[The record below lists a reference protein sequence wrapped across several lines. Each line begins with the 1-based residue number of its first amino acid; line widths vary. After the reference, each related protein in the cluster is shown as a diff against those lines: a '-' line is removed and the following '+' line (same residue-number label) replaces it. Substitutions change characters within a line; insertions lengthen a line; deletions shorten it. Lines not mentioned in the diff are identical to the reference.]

1 MRSNQDP
8 GQAGRE
14 GRKEAPEGPAAGTP
28 REATAMKAKPGTP
41 APGAEK
47 AGHGAGAA
55 AESRGPGHGPQDPNR
70 ASGAG
75 RGLAWF
81 LVASLL
87 AVAGGIPLF
96 QAAHEA
102 AVGKEMPHVF
112 ELFRR
117 APTKENLHRW
127 DDNAKDRSV
136 FAKWLRPW
144 ALQKRY
150 DLFKEVAPKS
160 VQGSDGW
167 LFYNQDV
174 DYLLDPPYTD
184 ARFYKGTFDTLVA
197 GKRVN
202 LRNPLVAMEDFRAR
216 LAARGIALL
225 LVPIPGKPSIYPEK
239 LYPGFRGEALSPTL
253 SLLAELKRRGFET
266 ADLFT
271 PLLRAKAE
279 GRFQL
284 YLKRDTHWT
293 PQGMEIAADAM
304 AGRIRELLP
313 GLDTA
318 VGLGSGAAAA
328 APNGTNGTSQ
338 ERTATGPRFSLRDT
352 AVSRWGDIAEMT
364 KVPNRKAVWE
374 EEKVDAHPVLD
385 LATEKPYKDDPDSP
399 ILWLGDSFSRIYQT
413 DAPGAAG
420 IIAQVAYRLNRP
432 LASIV
437 NDGGA
442 STVVRQQLA
451 RRSEMLK
458 GKKLVVWTFVER
470 DLRFGSK
477 GWSLA
482 DLP

>member
-1 MRSNQDP
+1 MRSDQDKGP
-8 GQAGRE
+8 DERDGRE
-14 GRKEAPEGPAAGTP
+14 DAPRERGAAAP
-28 REATAMKAKPGTP
+28 REATAMKAKPATGVS
-41 APGAEK
+41 GK
-47 AGHGAGAA
+47 AAD
-55 AESRGPGHGPQDPNR
+55 GPSHERQ
-70 ASGAG
+70 AAG
-75 RGLAWF
+75 RTLAWI

-87 AVAGGIPLF
+87 AVAAGFPLF

-102 AVGKEMPHVF
+102 AVGKELPHVF

-136 FAKWLRPW
+136 FAKALRPW

-160 VQGSDGW
+160 VQGADGW
-167 LFYNQDV
+167 LFYDQDV

-184 ARFYKGTFDTLVA
+184 ERFYKGTFDTLVD

-216 LAARGIALL
+216 LAARGIGLL

-239 LYPGFRGEALSPTL
+239 LYPGFRGTAQSPTL
-253 SLLAELKRRGFET
+253 SLLEELKRRGFQT
-266 ADLFT
+266 ADLFA
-271 PLLRAKAE
+271 PLLRAKAD

-293 PQGMEIAADAM
+293 PQGVDIAADVL
-304 AGRIRELLP
+304 AGRIKELVP
-313 GLDTA
+313 GLDA
-318 VGLGSGAAAA
+318 AEGLGTE
-328 APNGTNGTSQ
+328 P
-338 ERTATGPRFSLRDT
+338 GPRFALRDT
-352 AVSRWGDIAEMT
+352 TVMRWGDIAEMT
-364 KVPNRKAVWE
+364 KVPERKAVWE
-374 EEKVDAHPVLD
+374 EEKVEAHPVLD
-385 LATEKPYKDDPDSP
+385 LAAGRPYKDDPASP

-413 DAPGAAG
+413 DAPGSAG

-451 RRSEMLK
+451 RRPELLQ

-477 GWSLA
+477 GWGLA
-482 DLP
+482 GVP

>member
-1 MRSNQDP
+1 MRSDQD
-8 GQAGRE
+8 
-14 GRKEAPEGPAAGTP
+14 KGP
-28 REATAMKAKPGTP
+28 EATAMKAKPGTGGPDKVPDGP
-41 APGAEK
+41 APDG
-47 AGHGAGAA
+47 
-55 AESRGPGHGPQDPNR
+55 R
-70 ASGAG
+70 ASG
-75 RGLAWF
+75 RGLAWI

-87 AVAGGIPLF
+87 AVAAGFPLF

-102 AVGKEMPHVF
+102 AVGKELPHVF

-150 DLFKEVAPKS
+150 DLLKEVAPKS
-160 VQGSDGW
+160 VQGADGW

-184 ARFYKGTFDTLVA
+184 ARFYKGTFDTLVD

-216 LAARGIALL
+216 LAARGIGLL

-239 LYPGFRGEALSPTL
+239 LYPGFRGQALSPTL
-253 SLLAELKRRGFET
+253 SLLEELKRRGFQT
-266 ADLFT
+266 ADLFA
-271 PLLRAKAE
+271 PLMRAKAE

-293 PQGMEIAADAM
+293 PQGVDIAADVL
-304 AGRIRELLP
+304 AGRIRELVP
-313 GLDTA
+313 GLDA
-318 VGLGSGAAAA
+318 AEGLGSGGG
-328 APNGTNGTSQ
+328 P
-338 ERTATGPRFSLRDT
+338 GPRFALRDT
-352 AVSRWGDIAEMT
+352 AVMRWGDIAEMT
-364 KVPNRKAVWE
+364 KVPDRKAVWE
-374 EEKVDAHPVLD
+374 EEKVEAHPVFD
-385 LATEKPYKDDPDSP
+385 LAADKPYKDDPASP

-413 DAPGAAG
+413 DAPGSAG
-420 IIAQVAYRLNRP
+420 IIAQVAYRLNLP

-451 RRSEMLK
+451 RRSELLT

-477 GWSLA
+477 GWGLTG
-482 DLP
+482 LP

>member
-1 MRSNQDP
+1 MRSDQDK
-8 GQAGRE
+8 GQ
-14 GRKEAPEGPAAGTP
+14 
-28 REATAMKAKPGTP
+28 EATAMKAKPGTGGSAKVQDGP
-41 APGAEK
+41 APG
-47 AGHGAGAA
+47 G
-55 AESRGPGHGPQDPNR
+55 Q
-70 ASGAG
+70 ASD
-75 RGLAWF
+75 RRLAWI

-87 AVAGGIPLF
+87 AVAAGFPLF

-102 AVGKEMPHVF
+102 VVGKELPHVF

-136 FAKWLRPW
+136 FAKALRPW

-150 DLFKEVAPKS
+150 DLLKEVAPKS
-160 VQGSDGW
+160 VQGADGW

-184 ARFYKGTFDTLVA
+184 ARFYKGTFDTLVD

-216 LAARGIALL
+216 LAARGIGLL

-239 LYPGFRGEALSPTL
+239 LYPGFRGQALSPTL
-253 SLLAELKRRGFET
+253 SLLEELKRRGFQT
-266 ADLFT
+266 ADLFA
-271 PLLRAKAE
+271 PLMRAKAE

-293 PQGMEIAADAM
+293 PQGVDIAADVL
-304 AGRIRELLP
+304 AGRIRELVP
-313 GLDTA
+313 GLDATE
-318 VGLGSGAAAA
+318 GLGSGGG
-328 APNGTNGTSQ
+328 P
-338 ERTATGPRFSLRDT
+338 GPRFALRDT
-352 AVSRWGDIAEMT
+352 AVMRWGDIAEMT
-364 KVPNRKAVWE
+364 KVPERKAVWE
-374 EEKVDAHPVLD
+374 EEKVEAHPVID
-385 LATEKPYKDDPDSP
+385 LAADKPYKDDPASP

-413 DAPGAAG
+413 DAPGSAG

-451 RRSEMLK
+451 RRSELLT

-477 GWSLA
+477 GWSLTA
-482 DLP
+482 LP